1 VGVLGE
7 SYCFVP
13 AFYHVYNLKKLT
25 VPMLLPVV
33 VKFSL
38 QVILCYCNILLNVSL
53 IKCNCIFVGNKDLR
67 RDCVD
72 VCKK

>member
-7 SYCFVP
+7 TNCFMP
-13 AFYHVYNLKKLT
+13 YFYHICNFKKVT
-25 VPMLLPVV
+25 VPVLLPVV
-33 VKFSL
+33 KFLL
-38 QVILCYCNILLNVSL
+38 QVIFYYCNILLNISF
-53 IKCNCIFVGNKDLR
+53 IKCNCIFDGNKDLR